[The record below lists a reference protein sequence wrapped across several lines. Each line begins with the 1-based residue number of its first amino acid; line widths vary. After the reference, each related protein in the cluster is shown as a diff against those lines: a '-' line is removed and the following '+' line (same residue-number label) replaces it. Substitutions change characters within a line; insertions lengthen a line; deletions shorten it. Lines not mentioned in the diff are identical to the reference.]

1 MSRIQIITRHA
12 LGVAFLLLLFV
23 DGQANANGGNGIN
36 AVYYQITEIPPNK
49 SDTEY
54 QICSSEIENNL
65 NRNFEGEPIDGCPD
79 DGFMAHYRG
88 FITVPDGVESVRF
101 AIASDDGSEV
111 TIGSQ
116 TFGSWTDKGCSID
129 YSERMQLPAN
139 TSLELDAWFYENGG
153 GTCFMLLWQFNADN
167 QDWNIV
173 PDDAFTMESIAT
185 TTTVVT
191 TTTQPT
197 TTTFQT
203 TTTLPVQTTTTE
215 VEPPQLPTT
224 TTTDMPITVPSSVYQ
239 PTSSSAAPT
248 TTEATATT
256 IQNVDSFTTTSVAI
270 PNTSDVV
277 TVTTS
282 VLAPAETSPPIQN
295 EIPQEGVDT
304 AEAVLNALEEGVT
317 NDEAKSVV
325 LDKKV
330 LETLDEAQ
338 ATEIFA
344 ALALDELTET
354 ELAVLVENVQG
365 APTEVRQAFEEQ
377 INVFGGSV
385 DSYVPLGSNVPVST
399 RRVLIAATA
408 ALGVLPTPTRK
419 SR

>member
-1 MSRIQIITRHA
+1 MSKTQTIFRHV
-12 LGVAFLLLLFV
+12 LSMAFLLLLFA
-23 DGQANANGGNGIN
+23 DGQASANGGNGIN
-36 AVYYQITEIPPNK
+36 AVYYQVAEIPPNK

-79 DGFMAHYRG
+79 DGFMAHYQG
-88 FITVPDGVESVRF
+88 FITIPDGVESVRF
-101 AIASDDGSEV
+101 GIASDDGSHM
-111 TIGSQ
+111 TIGGH
-116 TFGSWTDKGCSID
+116 TFGSWVDKGCSVD
-129 YSERMQLPAN
+129 YSERLELPAN
-139 TSLELDAWFYENGG
+139 TPLELDGWFYENGG
-153 GTCFMLLWQFNADN
+153 GTCYMLLWQFNADN

-173 PDDAFTMESIAT
+173 PDDAFTRESLST
-185 TTTVVT
+185 TTTT
-191 TTTQPT
+191 IEST

-203 TTTLPVQTTTTE
+203 TTTLPIETTTTRIEPPQSSTTTTTE
-215 VEPPQLPTT
+215 MAIVVPT
-224 TTTDMPITVPSSVYQ
+224 SVYQ
-239 PTSSSAAPT
+239 PTSSTAIPT

-256 IQNVDSFTTTSVAI
+256 IENVDSFTTTSVAI

-282 VLAPAETSPPIQN
+282 VLAPAVTSLPIQT

-317 NDEAKSVV
+317 NDEAKSAV
-325 LDKKV
+325 LNKNV

>member
-1 MSRIQIITRHA
+1 MTRIQIITRHA
-12 LGVAFLLLLFV
+12 LGMAFLLLLFV

-36 AVYYQITEIPPNK
+36 AVYYQVTEIPPNK

-101 AIASDDGSEV
+101 AIASDDGSEI

-116 TFGSWTDKGCSID
+116 TFGNWTDKGCSID
-129 YSERMQLPAN
+129 YSER
-139 TSLELDAWFYENGG
+139 LELPTNTPLQLNAWFYENGG
-153 GTCFMLLWQFNADN
+153 ATCFMLLWQFNADN

-173 PDDAFTMESIAT
+173 PDDAFTT
-185 TTTVVT
+185 TTP
-191 TTTQPT
+191 QT

-203 TTTLPVQTTTTE
+203 TTTLPIQTTTTE
-215 VEPPQLPTT
+215 VEPPQLSTT
-224 TTTDMPITVPSSVYQ
+224 TTTDTPPVVPSSVYQ
-239 PTSSSAAPT
+239 PTSSSAVPT

-295 EIPQEGVDT
+295 EIPQQGVDT

-317 NDEAKSVV
+317 NEEAKAVV
-325 LDKKV
+325 LDENL
-330 LETLDEAQ
+330 LETLDEEQ

-344 ALALDELTET
+344 SLKVDDLTET
-354 ELAVLVENVQG
+354 ELAVLVANVQD
-365 APTEVRQAFEEQ
+365 APDEVRKAFEQEL
-377 INVFGGSV
+377 NMFDGKV
-385 DSYVPLGSNVPVST
+385 DSYVPLGSNVPISS

-408 ALGVLPTPTRK
+408 AMSVLPAPTRK